1 MVQRWCFS
9 CLSTRMTESGR
20 RAGTG
25 PLLAEGDRGP
35 SAHVSG
41 SSQPGPITGPT
52 AVGPAQAWQ
61 ARRDCLVCLDCLD
74 CLVSPQLVI
83 RPGLTGPSGPCPWL
97 R

>member
-1 MVQRWCFS
+1 MVLRWCFS

-20 RAGTG
+20 RAGIG

-41 SSQPGPITGPT
+41 SEASL
-52 AVGPAQAWQ
+52 
-61 ARRDCLVCLDCLD
+61 ARLRGRLLLGLRRRCLDCLVCLV